1 MEGAMRSKSTAGIC
15 GPRRVR
21 GSIVRRGGV
30 PLATIGIVMLL
41 SGILAAPAAAV
52 PTPIEVSPLALD
64 FGAVKVGATSPQMS
78 VQVKNTSTS
87 PFGPINMFGGA
98 PPTTAF
104 NASQNC
110 QGVTLAGGASCQI
123 SYTFSPTAPGPAS
136 DFSGFTISPT
146 TNQAD
151 GEDFSVTLTGCGLP
165 CIEVSPSVLDFGDVN
180 VGATSPQMSVQVTN
194 RSTSPF
200 GPINI
205 FGGAPITTAFNASS
219 QNCQGATLAGG
230 ASCQISYTFSPTAPG
245 PASDSSNFI
254 ISPTGNLADGGAF
267 SVALTGRGLSLIP
280 PTFTSFTPTS
290 GGVGTSVVITGTRF
304 LGTSAV
310 EFNGVSATF
319 TVDSDTQI
327 TATVPE
333 GATTGPITATTSGGT
348 ATSATDFTVTAPAV
362 RHTRT
367 ITLELR
373 KRLVARGRVAAADGF
388 AECESGATVK
398 IQHRRKGSWRTIDT
412 DVTGPAGRYR
422 ESLPDR
428 AGKYRAVVK
437 KRVLNDGADVCR
449 RDVSPVRRHTLA

>member
-110 QGVTLAGGASCQI
+110 QGV
-123 SYTFSPTAPGPAS
+123 
-136 DFSGFTISPT
+136 
-146 TNQAD
+146 
-151 GEDFSVTLTGCGLP
+151 
-165 CIEVSPSVLDFGDVN
+165 
-180 VGATSPQMSVQVTN
+180 
-194 RSTSPF
+194 
-200 GPINI
+200 
-205 FGGAPITTAFNASS
+205 
-219 QNCQGATLAGG
+219 TLAGG